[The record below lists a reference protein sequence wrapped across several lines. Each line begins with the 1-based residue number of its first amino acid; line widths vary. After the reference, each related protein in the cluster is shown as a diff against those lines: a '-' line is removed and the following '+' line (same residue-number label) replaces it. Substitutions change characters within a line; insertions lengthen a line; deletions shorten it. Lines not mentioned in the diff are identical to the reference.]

1 MESELLLFL
10 SQSTDVFV
18 TYNSSL
24 QYIYI
29 NNMGASLL
37 GLKPEE
43 IIGKTNRDII
53 GQGADA
59 IEPYIQ
65 AAFDKGEKVF
75 VIHEMPLPTGS
86 SWFDTIYTPV
96 FNDEQEIVRVV
107 GVCRDVTDNKMKLE
121 QLENLI
127 RERTE
132 GLRESEALYR
142 NLIETTAAVAW
153 EVDLASQRFIFISPQ
168 IMALSGF
175 PVKDWVDFNFW
186 AERIHPEDR
195 EQAVSYCQAE
205 VDMGQD
211 HAFEYR
217 MLSADGR
224 TVWVRDC
231 VSIIREGGK
240 PIALRGYFIDIT
252 EHKLAEDERRKL
264 DIQVQR
270 AQKLES
276 LGVLAG
282 GIAHDFNN
290 ILMGVLGNADLA
302 LMQLPSNSP
311 VYRRLELIFKA
322 ARRASELVK
331 QMLAYSGKGKFVV
344 EDFNLNEVIMDM
356 KSLLESSASKKN
368 SLCFELAQDLPSVE
382 ADVTQ
387 LRQIVLN
394 LVINAAEAIGEGDGL
409 ITVTTRVSDYDSR
422 PSETFATLSQ
432 LRASDSCIVLEVSDT
447 GCGMDDETRTRIFDP
462 FFTTKF
468 TGRGLGLAAVL
479 GIVRGHSGGIRV
491 DSNPGRG
498 TTFTV
503 LLPALD
509 RPAKSIMED
518 PGKPV
523 NSQGTGTILVVDDE
537 EVIRSVTSEILE
549 CLGYS
554 VLLAEDG
561 VKAVEVFKRYQD
573 EIACVL
579 LDLTM
584 PKMGGKETF
593 IELQKIKDDVPVILC
608 SGYSEQDLEKHFGD
622 SEPSGFL
629 QKPFEIALLNEKMT
643 EILGDTA
650 SE

>member
-1 MESELLLFL
+1 MESELLLFM

-18 TYNSSL
+18 TYNSNL

-29 NNMGASLL
+29 NNKGASLL

-65 AAFDKGEKVF
+65 AAFDNGEKVF
-75 VIHEMPLPTGS
+75 VIHEMPLPTGTR
-86 SWFDTIYTPV
+86 WFDTIYTPV
-96 FNDEQEIVRVV
+96 FNDDQEIERVV
-107 GVCRDVTDNKMKLE
+107 GVCRDVTDNKMKIE

-127 RERTE
+127 KQRTE
-132 GLRESEALYR
+132 GLRDSEALYR

-153 EVDLASQRFIFISPQ
+153 ELDLASQRFTFISPQ
-168 IMALSGF
+168 IVALSGF
-175 PVKDWVDFNFW
+175 PVEDWVDFKFW
-186 AERIHPEDR
+186 AEQIHPEDR
-195 EQAVSYCQAE
+195 EQAVSYCQTE

-217 MLSADGR
+217 MFGADGR
-224 TVWVRDC
+224 IIWVRDC
-231 VSIIREGGK
+231 VSIIREGGQ
-240 PIALRGYFIDIT
+240 PSALRGYFIDIT
-252 EHKLAEDERRKL
+252 EHKLAENERRKL

-302 LMQLPSNSP
+302 LTQLPSHSP
-311 VYRRLELIFKA
+311 VYRRVELIFKA

-331 QMLAYSGKGKFVV
+331 QMLAYSGKGKLVV
-344 EDFNLNEVIMDM
+344 GDFNLNEIIMDM

-368 SLCFELAQDLPSVE
+368 RLRFELAEDLPSVE
-382 ADVTQ
+382 ADITQ
-387 LRQIVLN
+387 LRQIMLN
-394 LVINAAEAIGEGDGL
+394 LVINASEAIGKGDGL
-409 ITVTTRVSDYDSR
+409 ITITTSIRDYGLK
-422 PSETFATLSQ
+422 PSETFANLSQ
-432 LRASDSCIVLEVSDT
+432 LRASDSCVVLEVSDT
-447 GCGMDDETRTRIFDP
+447 GCGMDDETRARIFDP
-462 FFTTKF
+462 FFSTKF

-479 GIVRGHSGGIRV
+479 GIVRGHAAEIGVNSE
-491 DSNPGRG
+491 PGRG

-503 LLPALD
+503 LFPALD
-509 RPAKSIMED
+509 RPAKSIVEERSN
-518 PGKPV
+518 PV
-523 NSQGTGTILVVDDE
+523 SSQNTGTILVVDDE
-537 EVIRSVTSEILE
+537 EMVRSVTSEILE

-561 VKAVEVFKRYQD
+561 VKAVEVFKKYHD

-593 IELQKIKDDVPVILC
+593 IELQKIKDDVPIILC
-608 SGYSEQDLEKHFGD
+608 SGYSEQDLENQFRD
-622 SEPSGFL
+622 SKPSGFL
-629 QKPFEIALLNEKMT
+629 QKPFEIALLNEKMR

-650 SE
+650 PE